1 MIRDLTFE
9 ELKLVKFL
17 VWDPS
22 EVDQDLAEKFTYV
35 DDGIYSP
42 DEAAELHAKNEY
54 DNSGGE
60 YGSMHFHVLTFLD
73 NVQISFDEYK
83 IVIDYDPIFS
93 AKRTGPANEVI

>member
-1 MIRDLTFE
+1 MIRELTFE

-17 VWDPS
+17 VLDSS
-22 EVDQDLAEKFTYV
+22 EGDQDEAVSYTYV

-54 DNSGGE
+54 DNSAGE

-73 NVQISFDEYK
+73 GVQISFDEYK
-83 IVIDYDPIFS
+83 IVIDYDPVFS
-93 AKRTGPANEVI
+93 AIRTGPTNEVI